1 MCKSGMGLIR
11 GVVLGMT
18 SGVLI
23 GASLCCM
30 MKNPKKIKRKA
41 DKAVHAV
48 GDLVGQVP
56 YMFK

>member
-1 MCKSGMGLIR
+1 MGLIR